1 MLSIFYDVIVTK
13 DTTHCNLCFREKKKK
28 LIKILKN
35 PIGFEMPGG
44 FCYNIG
50 EIFLLWNEN
59 GEKGGAIRSN
69 KRVSP

>member
-1 MLSIFYDVIVTK
+1 
-13 DTTHCNLCFREKKKK
+13 
-28 LIKILKN
+28 
-35 PIGFEMPGG
+35 MPGG